1 MLGMKR
7 VEMKRQ
13 RIYKRREGEVGGGM
27 EGGG

>member
-1 MLGMKR
+1 MERVER

-13 RIYKRREGEVGGGM
+13 RIYMRREGEVGGGM